1 MRKIIVAKQT
11 GKNTWKAHKEYA
23 FEKGEIGMLLFG
35 ILMVGYVA
43 VRVLIG

>member
-1 MRKIIVAKQT
+1 MRKIIVAKKT

-23 FEKGEIGMLLFG
+23 FEKSEITMFLFV
-35 ILMVGYVA
+35 IFMVGYVA